1 MGKAMDLDFKQQSVG
16 ETVYLVFDIDDACD
30 AEPFEIDTFAMNM
43 MAHNRIANIV
53 QAQIVRINEKRQL
66 QFNITG
72 LAKLNGRISM
82 PRPKREVL
90 GILNSILNAFEEVDA
105 YMLDMNHLFLDW
117 EYIYMD
123 GQENCMLMYLPFDHG
138 FHKDK
143 IEFLQ
148 EIVGRIQPDFQE
160 KDPYLFDIMNAFSRE
175 AIQKLSDFREIIKK
189 SANAG
194 KDVEREEQKEEI
206 LQQEPIC
213 AVPLPLKKEEEE
225 ISGAVLTGI
234 PRGEDKAVKKSS
246 DSPRIPLINI
256 PGKGP
261 KETKEKEAKEKEA
274 FKVSLP
280 GKKKPEKK
288 AEKMKPEK
296 KKKEKAGIFKKSSGK
311 QNVLS
316 IPKKRKAGES
326 AVQDEVWRTVS
337 RQEDTSGVGR
347 NRQSDMYEE
356 YEMTEIIKEPPIAQ
370 NDGRETIIL
379 EQTDWPGSM
388 SAGLTRKRDGTFYRM
403 DGNRTAIGS
412 SQTADICVYGNGAIS
427 RIHAVITFE
436 NGNYYIEDN
445 KSKNGSFI
453 GESRLPP
460 GTKRQLS
467 DGMVIRLANEDFE
480 FSKD

>member
-1 MGKAMDLDFKQQSVG
+1 MGKGMNLNFKQQSVG
-16 ETVYLVFDIDDACD
+16 ETVYLVLDIDDVCSAD
-30 AEPFEIDTFAMNM
+30 LFEIDTFAMNM

-53 QAQIVRINEKRQL
+53 QAQIVRIDEKRQL

-72 LAKLNGRISM
+72 LVKLNGRISM

-143 IEFLQ
+143 IDFLQ
-148 EIVGRIQPDFQE
+148 EIVGRIQPDYQE

-194 KDVEREEQKEEI
+194 KDAEGEEKKEELF
-206 LQQEPIC
+206 LQESVF
-213 AVPLPLKKEEEE
+213 ASSLPLKKEESIQETEE
-225 ISGAVLTGI
+225 KSVKTVSGG
-234 PRGEDKAVKKSS
+234 S
-246 DSPRIPLINI
+246 RIPLINI
-256 PGKGP
+256 PGKGI
-261 KETKEKEAKEKEA
+261 KEKES
-274 FKVSLP
+274 FKVSVP
-280 GKKKPEKK
+280 EKKKPEKK
-288 AEKMKPEK
+288 AEKKTGRK
-296 KKKEKAGIFKKSSGK
+296 KTTGIFKKNSGK
-311 QNVLS
+311 QSILP
-316 IPKKRKAGES
+316 IPKKRKEGES
-326 AVQDEVWRTVS
+326 MVPYEKPKTVV
-337 RQEDTSGVGR
+337 RQEEASGYGK
-347 NRQSDMYEE
+347 NGQSDMYEE
-356 YEMTEIIKEPPIAQ
+356 YEMTEIIKEPPVMQ
-370 NDGRETIIL
+370 NDGGETVML
-379 EQTDWPGSM
+379 EPPGWFLDT

-403 DGNRTAIGS
+403 DGKRTAVGS
-412 SQTADICVYGNGAIS
+412 SQTADICIYGNGAIS

-445 KSKNGSFI
+445 ESKNGSFI
-453 GESRLPP
+453 GENRLPP
-460 GTKRQLS
+460 GTRRQLF

-480 FSKD
+480 FSKK

>member
-1 MGKAMDLDFKQQSVG
+1 MGKGMNLNFKQQSVG
-16 ETVYLVFDIDDACD
+16 ETVYLVLDIDDANS
-30 AEPFEIDTFAMNM
+30 AGSFEIDTFAMNM

-53 QAQIVRINEKRQL
+53 QAQIVRINERRQL

-72 LAKLNGRISM
+72 LVKLNGRISM

-148 EIVGRIQPDFQE
+148 EIVGRIQPDYQE

-175 AIQKLSDFREIIKK
+175 AIQKLSDFREMIKK

-194 KDVEREEQKEEI
+194 KDAEREEKKEE
-206 LQQEPIC
+206 LFPQESVS
-213 AVPLPLKKEEEE
+213 AVPLPSKKEEEE
-225 ISGAVLTGI
+225 VIHETEEKL
-234 PRGEDKAVKKSS
+234 VKKAP

-256 PGKGP
+256 PGKGV
-261 KETKEKEAKEKEA
+261 KEKESL
-274 FKVSLP
+274 KVSVP

-288 AEKMKPEK
+288 TEK
-296 KKKEKAGIFKKSSGK
+296 KKTTGFFKKNSGK
-311 QNVLS
+311 QSVFS
-316 IPKKRKAGES
+316 VPKKRKIGEPT
-326 AVQDEVWRTVS
+326 VQDEKPKTFA
-337 RQEDTSGVGR
+337 RQEEAYGYGR
-347 NRQSDMYEE
+347 NGQSDMYEE
-356 YEMTEIIKEPPIAQ
+356 YEMTEIIKEPPVMQ
-370 NDGRETIIL
+370 HDGGETVML
-379 EQTDWPGSM
+379 EPPGWFGGT
-388 SAGLTRKRDGTFYRM
+388 SAGLTRKRDGTFYRIN
-403 DGNRTAIGS
+403 GNRTAIGS
-412 SQTADICVYGNGAIS
+412 SQTADICIYGNGAIS

-445 KSKNGSFI
+445 RSKNGSFI

-460 GTKRQLS
+460 GTRRQLP
-467 DGMVIRLANEDFE
+467 DGMIIRLANEEFE